1 MQRIDDLSER
11 ALEKELRMVPAPDS
25 PGRRHAAPQALPLPL
40 PLPLPAPR
48 GGAKASNPKPKSQNP
63 QRNFVLDNVVNS
75 KAALEIKLKK
85 AQDAEERKDKLAF
98 GPGARD
104 MRQAQPAAAGV
115 KQARHKPEAPSG
127 GGGGGD
133 GASAGPKNSDVNLNQ
148 ANKPTPSHFQ
158 HEQLQLPPPAAL
170 QQASAVYV
178 PSSQSSYLQQ
188 FGRVKGGAHANPS
201 KARRPAADDHFG
213 DDVSSITASMYSAR
227 PQPALPALSSA
238 RR

>member
-11 ALEKELRMVPAPDS
+11 ALEKELRMVPVPDS

-127 GGGGGD
+127 GGGGGGGD
-133 GASAGPKNSDVNLNQ
+133 SASAGPT
-148 ANKPTPSHFQ
+148 NKPTPAHFQ

-188 FGRVKGGAHANPS
+188 FGRVKGGAHANTS

-227 PQPALPALSSA
+227 PQPALPALPSA